1 MGGGAQGEPAMI
13 VALSFCAVGFVV
25 GAGSM
30 CVLSGGLGRS
40 AVDPPRSGG
49 RPNRPDDYTVQEW
62 QARMDALA
70 KVEAYWWDL
79 FGVPGKGEQ

>member
-1 MGGGAQGEPAMI
+1 MGGRAAGESAMI
-13 VALSFCAVGFVV
+13 VALAFCAVGFIV
-25 GAGSM
+25 GAGS
-30 CVLSGGLGRS
+30 VLLSGGLGRS

-79 FGVPGKGEQ
+79 FGVPEKGEQ